1 METQEIGYISKTH
14 GLKGH
19 VILRLNELI
28 NIDEEAIK
36 SIFLDINGSQ
46 VPYFIEEC
54 RPNNAGYIVK
64 LETIDVVDTSKK
76 LIGKKAFALS
86 DFILE
91 DDESL
96 KEFIGYAIIDSKL
109 GNIGNIADVDEK
121 TDNAIIKVIHPS
133 GVEII
138 LPFNDDFIIEIDDD
152 LKTIEFNAP
161 EGLIE
166 MYLSNN

>member
-1 METQEIGYISKTH
+1 MNTEEIGYISKTH

-19 VILRLNELI
+19 VILRLNELVR
-28 NIDEEAIK
+28 IDEEAIK
-36 SIFLDINGSQ
+36 SIFLELNGSQ

-54 RPNNAGYIVK
+54 RPNNTGYILK
-64 LETIDVVDTSKK
+64 LETIDVVETSKK
-76 LIGKKAFALS
+76 LIGKKAFALT

-91 DDESL
+91 EEESL

-121 TDNAIIKVIHPS
+121 TDNAIIKVIHPT

-152 LKTIEFNAP
+152 LKTIEFDAP

-166 MYLSNN
+166 MYLG

>member
-1 METQEIGYISKTH
+1 MNTEEIGYISKTH

-19 VILRLNELI
+19 VILRLNELV
-28 NIDEEAIK
+28 NIDENIK
-36 SIFLDINGSQ
+36 SIFLDLNGSQ

-54 RPNNAGYIVK
+54 RPNNAGYIIK
-64 LETIDVVDTSKK
+64 LETIDVVDMSKK
-76 LIGKKAFALS
+76 LIGKKASALS

-91 DDESL
+91 EDESL

-166 MYLSNN
+166 MYLQ

>member
-1 METQEIGYISKTH
+1 METEEIGYISKTH

-19 VILRLNELI
+19 IILRLNELI

-54 RPNNAGYIVK
+54 RPNNTGYIVK
-64 LETIDVVDTSKK
+64 LETIDTVDTSKK

-96 KEFIGYAIIDSKL
+96 KEFIGYAIIDTKL

-121 TDNAIIKVIHPS
+121 TDNAIIKVIHPT

-166 MYLSNN
+166 MYLS

>member
-1 METQEIGYISKTH
+1 METEEIGYISKTH

-19 VILRLNELI
+19 IILRLNDLI
-28 NIDEEAIK
+28 NIDEESIK

-54 RPNNAGYIVK
+54 RPNNTGYIVK
-64 LETIDVVDTSKK
+64 LETIDTVDTSKK
-76 LIGKKAFALS
+76 LIGKKAFALT

-91 DDESL
+91 NDESL
-96 KEFIGYAIIDSKL
+96 NEFIGYAIIDTKL
-109 GNIGNIADVDEK
+109 GNIGNIAEVDEK
-121 TDNAIIKVIHPS
+121 TDNVIVKVIHPT
-133 GVEII
+133 GIEII

-152 LKTIEFNAP
+152 LKTIEFDAP

-166 MYLSNN
+166 MYLS

>member
-1 METQEIGYISKTH
+1 MNTEEIGYISKTH

-19 VILRLNELI
+19 VILRLNELV
-28 NIDEEAIK
+28 NIDENIK
-36 SIFLDINGSQ
+36 SIFLDLNGSQ

-54 RPNNAGYIVK
+54 RPNNAGYIIK
-64 LETIDVVDTSKK
+64 LETIDVVDMSKK
-76 LIGKKAFALS
+76 IIGKKAFALS

-91 DDESL
+91 EDESL

-166 MYLSNN
+166 MYLQ

>member
-19 VILRLNELI
+19 IILRLNELI

-36 SIFLDINGSQ
+36 SVFLDINGSQ

-54 RPNNAGYIVK
+54 RPNNTGYIVK
-64 LETIDVVDTSKK
+64 LETIDTVDTSKK
-76 LIGKKAFALS
+76 LIGKKAFALP

-91 DDESL
+91 NDESL
-96 KEFIGYAIIDSKL
+96 NEFIGYAVIDSKL
-109 GNIGNIADVDEK
+109 GNIGNIAAVDEK
-121 TDNAIIKVIHPS
+121 TDNAIVKVIHPS

-166 MYLSNN
+166 MYLSN

>member
-1 METQEIGYISKTH
+1 MNIEEIGYISKTH

-19 VILRLNELI
+19 VILRLNELVR
-28 NIDEEAIK
+28 IDEEGIK
-36 SIFLDINGSQ
+36 SVFLELNGSQ
-46 VPYFIEEC
+46 VPYFVEEC
-54 RPNNAGYIVK
+54 RPNNTGYILK
-64 LETIDVVDTSKK
+64 LETIDVVETSKK
-76 LIGKKAFALS
+76 LIGKKAFALT

-91 DDESL
+91 EEESL

-109 GNIGNIADVDEK
+109 GNIGNISDVDEK
-121 TDNAIIKVIHPS
+121 TDNVIIKVIHPT
-133 GVEII
+133 GVEVI

-166 MYLSNN
+166 MYLG

>member
-1 METQEIGYISKTH
+1 MDTQEIGYISKTH

-19 VILRLNELI
+19 VILRLNELV
-28 NIDEEAIK
+28 NIDENIK
-36 SIFLDINGSQ
+36 SIFLDLNGSQ

-54 RPNNAGYIVK
+54 RPNNSGYIIK
-64 LETIDVVDTSKK
+64 LETIDIVDTSKK
-76 LIGKKAFALS
+76 LIGKKAYALS

-91 DDESL
+91 EDESL
-96 KEFIGYAIIDSKL
+96 KEFIGYAIIDTKL

-121 TDNAIIKVIHPS
+121 TDNAIIRVIHPS
-133 GVEII
+133 GIEII
-138 LPFNDDFIIEIDDD
+138 LPFNDDFIVEIDDD

-166 MYLSNN
+166 MYLQ

>member
-1 METQEIGYISKTH
+1 METEEIGYISKTH

-28 NIDEEAIK
+28 NIDEEGIK
-36 SIFLDINGSQ
+36 SIFLEINGSQ
-46 VPYFIEEC
+46 VPYFLEEC
-54 RPNNAGYIVK
+54 RPNNTGYIVK
-64 LETIDVVDTSKK
+64 LETIDTVDTSKK
-76 LIGKKAFALS
+76 LIGKKAFTLT

-91 DDESL
+91 NDESL
-96 KEFIGYAIIDSKL
+96 NEFIGYAIIDSKL
-109 GNIGNIADVDEK
+109 GNIGNISEVDEK
-121 TDNAIIKVIHPS
+121 TDNAIVKVIHPT
-133 GVEII
+133 GIEII

-166 MYLSNN
+166 MYLQ

>member
-1 METQEIGYISKTH
+1 
-14 GLKGH
+14 
-19 VILRLNELI
+19 VILRLNELV
-28 NIDEEAIK
+28 NIDENIK
-36 SIFLDINGSQ
+36 SIFLDLNGSQ
-46 VPYFIEEC
+46 VPYFIEDC
-54 RPNNAGYIVK
+54 RPNNAGYILK
-64 LETIDVVDTSKK
+64 LETIDVVDMSKK

-91 DDESL
+91 EDESL

-166 MYLSNN
+166 MYLQ

>member
-1 METQEIGYISKTH
+1 MDTQEIGYISKTH

-19 VILRLNELI
+19 VILRLNDLV
-28 NIDEEAIK
+28 NIDENIK
-36 SIFLDINGSQ
+36 SIFLDLNGSQ
-46 VPYFIEEC
+46 VPYFVEEC
-54 RPNNAGYIVK
+54 RPNNAGYIIK

-91 DDESL
+91 EDESL

-166 MYLSNN
+166 MYLQ

>member
-1 METQEIGYISKTH
+1 MDTQEIGYISKTH

-19 VILRLNELI
+19 VILRLNELV
-28 NIDEEAIK
+28 NIDENIK
-36 SIFLDINGSQ
+36 SIFLDLNGSQ
-46 VPYFIEEC
+46 VPYFVEDC
-54 RPNNAGYIVK
+54 RPNNAGYIIK

-91 DDESL
+91 EDESL

-133 GVEII
+133 GIEII

-166 MYLSNN
+166 MYLS

>member
-1 METQEIGYISKTH
+1 METEEIGYISKTH

-54 RPNNAGYIVK
+54 RPNNTGYIVK
-64 LETIDVVDTSKK
+64 LETIDTVDTSKK

-96 KEFIGYAIIDSKL
+96 KEFIGYAIIDTKL

-121 TDNAIIKVIHPS
+121 TDNAIIKVIHPT

-166 MYLSNN
+166 MYLS

>member
-1 METQEIGYISKTH
+1 MNTEEIGYISKTH

-19 VILRLNELI
+19 VILRLNELVR
-28 NIDEEAIK
+28 IDEEGIK
-36 SIFLDINGSQ
+36 SIFLELNGSQ

-54 RPNNAGYIVK
+54 RPNNAGYIIK
-64 LETIDVVDTSKK
+64 LETIDVVETSKK
-76 LIGKKAFALS
+76 LIGKKAFALT

-91 DDESL
+91 EEESL
-96 KEFIGYAIIDSKL
+96 KEFIGYTIIDSKL

-152 LKTIEFNAP
+152 LKTIKFNAP

-166 MYLSNN
+166 MYLQ

>member
-1 METQEIGYISKTH
+1 METEEIGYISKTH

-19 VILRLNELI
+19 IILRLNELI
-28 NIDEEAIK
+28 NIDEEGIK

-54 RPNNAGYIVK
+54 RPNNTGYIVK
-64 LETIDVVDTSKK
+64 LETIDTVDTSKK

-91 DDESL
+91 NDESL

-166 MYLSNN
+166 MYLS

>member
-1 METQEIGYISKTH
+1 MNTEEIGYISKTH

-19 VILRLNELI
+19 VILRLNELV
-28 NIDEEAIK
+28 NIDENIK
-36 SIFLDINGSQ
+36 SIFLDLNGSQ

-54 RPNNAGYIVK
+54 RPNNAGYIIK
-64 LETIDVVDTSKK
+64 LETIDVVDMSKK

-91 DDESL
+91 EDESL

-166 MYLSNN
+166 MYLQS

>member
-1 METQEIGYISKTH
+1 MEIEEIGYISKTH

-19 VILRLNELI
+19 IILRLNELI
-28 NIDEEAIK
+28 NIDEEGIK

-54 RPNNAGYIVK
+54 RPNNTGYIVK
-64 LETIDVVDTSKK
+64 LETIDTVDTSKK

-91 DDESL
+91 NDESL

-166 MYLSNN
+166 MYLS

>member
-1 METQEIGYISKTH
+1 MNTEEIGYISKTH

-19 VILRLNELI
+19 VILRLNELV
-28 NIDEEAIK
+28 NIDENIK
-36 SIFLDINGSQ
+36 SIFLDLNGSQ

-54 RPNNAGYIVK
+54 RPNNAGYIIK
-64 LETIDVVDTSKK
+64 LETIDVVDMSKK

-91 DDESL
+91 EDESL

-109 GNIGNIADVDEK
+109 GNIGKIADVDEK

-166 MYLSNN
+166 MYLQ

>member
-1 METQEIGYISKTH
+1 METEEIGYISKTH

-28 NIDEEAIK
+28 NIDEEGIK

-54 RPNNAGYIVK
+54 RPNNTGYIIK
-64 LETIDVVDTSKK
+64 LETIDTVDTSKK
-76 LIGKKAFALS
+76 LIGKKAFALT

-91 DDESL
+91 NDESL
-96 KEFIGYAIIDSKL
+96 NEFIGYAIIDNKL
-109 GNIGNIADVDEK
+109 GNIGNISEVDEK
-121 TDNAIIKVIHPS
+121 TDNAIVKVIHPS

-138 LPFNDDFIIEIDDD
+138 LPFNDDFIVEIDDD

-166 MYLSNN
+166 MYLQS

>member
-1 METQEIGYISKTH
+1 MNTEEIGYISKTH

-19 VILRLNELI
+19 VILRINDYV
-28 NIDEEAIK
+28 NIDEEKIA
-36 SIFLDINGSQ
+36 SVFLELNGSQ

-54 RPNNAGYIVK
+54 RPNNSGYILK
-64 LETIDVVDTSKK
+64 LENIDTIDTSKK
-76 LIGKKAFALS
+76 LIGKKAFTLP

-91 DDESL
+91 EDESL
-96 KEFIGYAIIDSKL
+96 NEFIGYAILDTKL
-109 GNIGNIADVDEK
+109 GNIGNIAEVDEK
-121 TDNAIIKVIHPS
+121 TNNVIIKVIHPT

-138 LPFNDDFIIEIDDD
+138 LPFNDDFIVEIDDD

-166 MYLSNN
+166 MYLGS

>member
-1 METQEIGYISKTH
+1 MNTEEIGYISKTH

-19 VILRLNELI
+19 VILRLNELV
-28 NIDEEAIK
+28 NIDENIK
-36 SIFLDINGSQ
+36 SIFLDLNGSQ
-46 VPYFIEEC
+46 VPYFIEEF
-54 RPNNAGYIVK
+54 RPNNAGYIIK
-64 LETIDVVDTSKK
+64 LETIDVVDMSKK

-91 DDESL
+91 EDESL

-166 MYLSNN
+166 MYLQ